1 MGDLF
6 KGFSAWNII
15 MLAIMGGSVWAM
27 TASFRTHV
35 ADFEDR
41 AVATHERLV
50 ARIEKLEERG
60 QTDRETIVIL
70 TTTLEH
76 IETTLNSLV
85 GKVDEVINRLP

>member
-6 KGFSAWNII
+6 KGFSTWHII
-15 MLAIMGGSVWAM
+15 TLLIMGGTAWAT

-41 AVATHERLV
+41 AIATHDRLQV
-50 ARIEKLEERG
+50 RIVKLEERG
-60 QTDRETIVIL
+60 QNDRETIVIL

-76 IETTLNSLV
+76 IETTLTSLV
-85 GKVDEVINRLP
+85 GKVDEVISKLP